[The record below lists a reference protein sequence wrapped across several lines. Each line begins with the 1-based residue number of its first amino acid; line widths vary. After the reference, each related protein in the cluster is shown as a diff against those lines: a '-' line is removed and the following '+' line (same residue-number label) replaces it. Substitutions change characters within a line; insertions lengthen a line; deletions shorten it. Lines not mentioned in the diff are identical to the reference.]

1 VCGRVYIIS
10 DPLTQMIMQIV
21 AGQVPIE
28 LETQYNIAPTQ
39 QVPVILKSS
48 EGEWL
53 VNDMRWWLVPYW
65 ANEPSSKYSMFN
77 ARSEGLASSRAY
89 REPFISRRCIVPASS
104 YYEWAKQGGQKV
116 PYLIAPEQ
124 ENGFAFAGL
133 WDRWEKKG
141 QVIESCTII
150 TGAAPAGMSDIH
162 NRIPIHLSEH
172 EIDQWLD
179 ASATSKDLAALL
191 NPVLKYPLTVTPVS
205 SYVGNSRN
213 KDERCVEPLGEII
226 VIH

>member
-1 VCGRVYIIS
+1 MCGRFNIIS

-89 REPFISRRCIVPASS
+89 REP
-104 YYEWAKQGGQKV
+104 
-116 PYLIAPEQ
+116 L
-124 ENGFAFAGL
+124 
-133 WDRWEKKG
+133 
-141 QVIESCTII
+141 
-150 TGAAPAGMSDIH
+150 
-162 NRIPIHLSEH
+162 
-172 EIDQWLD
+172 
-179 ASATSKDLAALL
+179 
-191 NPVLKYPLTVTPVS
+191 
-205 SYVGNSRN
+205 
-213 KDERCVEPLGEII
+213 
-226 VIH
+226 

>member
-1 VCGRVYIIS
+1 MCGRFNIIS
-10 DPLTQMIMQIV
+10 DPLTQMIMEIV
-21 AGQVPIE
+21 AGQVTIK

-39 QVPVILKSS
+39 QVPVLLKSAG
-48 EGEWL
+48 GEWL

-65 ANEPSSKYSMFN
+65 SSEPSSKYSMFN

-89 REPFISRRCIVPASS
+89 QEPFKRRRCIVPASS

-116 PYLIAPEQ
+116 PYLIAPERDS
-124 ENGFAFAGL
+124 GFAFAGL
-133 WDRWEKKG
+133 WDRWEKQG

-150 TGAAPAGMSDIH
+150 TGAAPAGMIGIH
-162 NRIPIHLSEH
+162 NRIPIHLSKH

-179 ASATSKDLAALL
+179 ASASAQDLTALL
-191 NPVLKYPLTVTPVS
+191 DPVLKFPVLVTPVS

-213 KDERCVEPLGEII
+213 KDERCVEPLGEPI
-226 VIH
+226 VIQ